1 MSIVKPS
8 ELDYFASTTGEKSI
22 TEKFVELTNPR
33 AESILRIVKAME
45 AGEISV
51 LTLRPDESYPS
62 ALEKRTAS
70 EILEL
75 YPNSIGMFTSGST
88 GKPRLHFQTLS
99 SMLKSTRPNQKEQ
112 IWGLLY
118 APSRMAGLQV
128 VLQAHAS
135 DALIVEPEEGSSIDV
150 FLQECLDNEVNSL
163 SATPSRWK
171 SLLSSETTTKLP
183 LKSIS
188 IGGEIADQNILD
200 RLKAS
205 FPSAKIRHIYATT
218 ETGPVFSVSDGLE
231 GFPIDYLSRHLASG
245 KTLEIINSELVV
257 SFESGTRKG
266 EKTKIQTGDL
276 IEIVGDRVVF
286 SGRIGDIVNIGGVKV
301 SLTEIERLGNAIPGV
316 VDCQARQAPSAFMG
330 FLIALDIQWE
340 GEPLENKEIRS
351 YFLKSLPKAAVP
363 AVINQVEKL
372 NLSENYKKKRTI

>member
-1 MSIVKPS
+1 MPKVKPS
-8 ELDYFASTTGEKSI
+8 ELDHVPSTTGEESMLDQ
-22 TEKFVELTNPR
+22 FVELTNPR
-33 AESILRIVKAME
+33 VESILRMVKAME

-62 ALEKRTAS
+62 ALEERTAS
-70 EILEL
+70 EILDL

-88 GKPRLHFQTLS
+88 GKPRLHFQSLS
-99 SMLKSTRPNQKEQ
+99 SMLRSTRPDQKEQ

-135 DALIVEPEEGSSIDV
+135 DALIVEPDEGSSSDSFI
-150 FLQECLDNEVNSL
+150 QECIDNNVNSL

-171 SLLSSETTTKLP
+171 SLLSSEKFIKLQ

-200 RLKAS
+200 KLKTS

-231 GFPIDYLSRHLASG
+231 GFPIEYLSRPLASG
-245 KTLEIINSELVV
+245 KTLEIVNGELVV
-257 SFESGTRKG
+257 SFESGKRKG
-266 EKTKIQTGDL
+266 ETIKIQTGDL
-276 IEIVGDRVVF
+276 VEIQGDRALF

-316 VDCQARQAPSAFMG
+316 VDCQARQVPSAFMG
-330 FLIALDIQWE
+330 SLVALDIQWE
-340 GEPLENKEIRS
+340 GQPLDNREVRS

-363 AVINQVEKL
+363 AVINQVAKL
-372 NLSENYKKKRTI
+372 NLSENYKKRRTI